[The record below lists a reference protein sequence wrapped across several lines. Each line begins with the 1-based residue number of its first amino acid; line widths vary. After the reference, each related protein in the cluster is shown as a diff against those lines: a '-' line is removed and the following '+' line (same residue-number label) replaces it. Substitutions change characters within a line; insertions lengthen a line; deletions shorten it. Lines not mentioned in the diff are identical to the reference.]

1 MIVFVCVRYVT
12 LTYYTVV
19 SVGGDYSVVPNI
31 GTLTLC
37 NKMTL
42 KMRLAAI
49 FRHISFVIWN
59 SNYNTIPNRNS

>member
-19 SVGGDYSVVPNI
+19 SVGDDYRVVPNI

-49 FRHISFVIWN
+49 FRHISFVIR
-59 SNYNTIPNRNS
+59 YY

>member
-12 LTYYTVV
+12 LTYYTVGLV
-19 SVGGDYSVVPNI
+19 SADYRVVPNI

-42 KMRLAAI
+42 KMRLTAI
-49 FRHISFVIWN
+49 FRHISFVIR
-59 SNYNTIPNRNS
+59 YY